1 LELFGGTILM
11 GPTTGVNNYGITSIN
26 EDYNGSFGAPI
37 LTAVRALNSH
47 PFGSGAV
54 QMLGRAQLEVNGNNV
69 SVPSLVDIS
78 VSGNGGGSFSPVV
91 LNNTT
96 NAPGTLTVGS
106 DNSSQLFGG
115 TFGNGAGQ
123 PLNLTKIGTGVFT
136 VTGDSTN
143 TGTVTVSAGTLALAQ
158 STAFYTNGSPVIGS
172 GSFSNASFFAVADG
186 ATLDVS
192 GRTDGTLRLNAN
204 QTLKH
209 SGVSTGTIHV
219 TGNVNIGNGALLLG
233 INRSGFAHDVV
244 TASGS
249 LSFSGTLAVTNIG
262 AVLQVGDSFQLFANG
277 VSGFTAYN
285 LQSADPV
292 NNVKYTWNNTVSTD
306 GKITVATVGPLV
318 NATPTNI
325 TASVSGGN
333 LTLSWPVDHTGW
345 TLQSQTNA
353 PGQGLNTVWFDVVGS
368 AATNQIVV
376 PINPTNS
383 SVFFRMKL

>member
-219 TGNVNIGNGALLLG
+219 TGNVNIGNGALLLSL
-233 INRSGFAHDVV
+233 NRTGFAHDVV
-244 TASGS
+244 TASGTVTY
-249 LSFSGTLAVTNIG
+249 SGTLAVTNIG
-262 AVLQVGDSFQLFANG
+262 AVLQVGDSFQLFPNG
-277 VSGFTAYN
+277 VAGFTAYN

-306 GKITVATVGPLV
+306 GKITVASVGALV
-318 NATPTNI
+318 NSTPTNI
-325 TASVSGGN
+325 TTSVNGGN
-333 LTLSWPVDHTGW
+333 LTLSWPSDHTGW

-368 AATNQIVV
+368 ATTNQIVV